1 MAVPLCNVGDLTAS
15 TRQRRPQ
22 AEVSSHA
29 VLVAAV
35 SALALAL
42 LPGCATRSLSRSDR
56 EQVCRI
62 DVEVKCS
69 QATFVPN
76 PLSTGAGAVVGAGG
90 GAIAGLFSPFPPA
103 ALLLAP
109 LGVLVGGGY
118 GASCAAASLKHP
130 SANADFEQ
138 ILGAADFGL
147 LKRSLE
153 VELKAPRAECA
164 RAVVDSSASSKPDA
178 VVEVVQVEAEMACL
192 LDNQK
197 YSIAVQWR
205 AVSAKTGIT
214 LAEARTQC
222 WLSSFRGV
230 DAWFADP
237 AHAREEIERL
247 LGKVG
252 QRIALELFGQAT
264 SQRCSYLLRE
274 DGELEAL

>member
-1 MAVPLCNVGDLTAS
+1 MGVPLCNVSDLKAS
-15 TRQRRPQ
+15 TRQRRPK
-22 AEVSSHA
+22 AEMSSHV
-29 VLVAAV
+29 VLFAAV

-42 LPGCATRSLSRSDR
+42 LPGCATQSLSTSDR
-56 EQVCRI
+56 AQVCRI

-76 PLSTGAGAVVGAGG
+76 PLSTGAGALVGAGT
-90 GAIAGLFSPFPPA
+90 GAIAGVSGFPPA

-109 LGVLVGGGY
+109 LGVLFGGAY
-118 GASCAAASLKHP
+118 GANCAAASLKHP
-130 SANADFEQ
+130 SANADFER
-138 ILGAADFGL
+138 ILGAADFAL
-147 LKRSLE
+147 LKRSLA
-153 VELKAPRAECA
+153 VELNAPRAECA
-164 RAVVDSSASSKPDA
+164 RAVVDSDASSKPDA
-178 VVEVVQVEAEMACL
+178 VVQVEQVEAQMDCL

-205 AVSAKTGIT
+205 AVSAKTGST
-214 LAEARTQC
+214 LAEAKTQC

-237 AHAREEIERL
+237 AYARAEIERL

-252 QRIALELFGQAT
+252 QRIALELFGQAP
-264 SQRCSYLLRE
+264 SQRCSYLSRE